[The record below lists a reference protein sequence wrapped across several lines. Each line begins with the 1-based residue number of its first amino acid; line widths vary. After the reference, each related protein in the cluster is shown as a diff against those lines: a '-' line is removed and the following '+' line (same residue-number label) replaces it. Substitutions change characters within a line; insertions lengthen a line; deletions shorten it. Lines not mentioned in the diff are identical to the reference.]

1 MQTRSKAGIMA
12 CIALVNVLAC
22 SGTNTN
28 RSTIPSLT
36 DASDASVASV
46 DVALLGL
53 PGDGGT
59 PSDASTEASAPILAT
74 GVGRNGETIV
84 PLRQGSPAPFPGV
97 LLNGPAV
104 ARVAVEFNGQQQRCL
119 IERQHDVA
127 LITARYVADTDSLRL
142 ALDTQRQTDEV
153 VINSRNDDV
162 TRLNRLLTQQASA
175 ASGPHLGEGLI
186 WASGGLLAGVL
197 LVGGIVIFTSR

>member
-1 MQTRSKAGIMA
+1 MKIRSKAGIMT
-12 CIALVNVLAC
+12 CIALFNVLAC

-28 RSTIPSLT
+28 RSTLPSQT
-36 DASDASVASV
+36 DASVASV
-46 DVALLGL
+46 DVSLLGL
-53 PGDGGT
+53 PGDAGVT
-59 PSDASTEASAPILAT
+59 SDGPTEASAPILAT

-84 PLRQGSPAPFPGV
+84 PLRQGAPAPFPGV

-153 VINSRNDDV
+153 LLNSRNDDV
-162 TRLNRLLTQQASA
+162 ARLNRLLTQQASA

-197 LVGGIVIFTSR
+197 IVGGIVIFASR

>member
-1 MQTRSKAGIMA
+1 MQTRSKAGFMA

-36 DASDASVASV
+36 DASVTSV

-59 PSDASTEASAPILAT
+59 PSDASTDASTPIIGIGT
-74 GVGRNGETIV
+74 GRNGETIV
-84 PLRQGSPAPFPGV
+84 PLLQGASAPFPGV
-97 LLNGPAV
+97 LFNGPAV
-104 ARVAVEFNGQQQRCL
+104 ARISVEFQGQQQRCL

-153 VINSRNDDV
+153 ILNSRNDDV
-162 TRLNRLLTQQASA
+162 ARLNRLLTQQASA
-175 ASGPHLGEGLI
+175 VSGPHLGEGLI